1 MEEISVFDSNT
12 GISPEEEEP
21 ILQVKSWKEYNEL
34 TDKQKAA
41 VAAHNKY
48 RRRMCFLMK
57 AEGMHYELIASK
69 LKVSVSTV
77 LQDIRRYSSD
87 LVKVGAVDPEHEK
100 NNQIHRLDTLMMTY
114 FQRAVEGD
122 IDAANIY
129 LGLENRRTKLLG
141 LDQPTKMKINHNH
154 RSSKVLTE
162 QEKDQRLMEVAERL
176 EKKGVLPDHLR
187 QWRDSRREKGLT
199 IDVTP
204 VRRE

>member
-1 MEEISVFDSNT
+1 MSLLI
-12 GISPEEEEP
+12 
-21 ILQVKSWKEYNEL
+21 
-34 TDKQKAA
+34 
-41 VAAHNKY
+41 